1 MSSRLACPPDR
12 SVDIALRRSASP
24 NTSSS
29 WLARR
34 DASRKVRPKN
44 RLRNSRFSATVSC
57 MSSVLFWVTTPILRF
72 TPTGSATTSRPATQ
86 ARPPVGRTRVVSM
99 PMVVDLPAP
108 FGPSSPKNWP
118 EPTDRSMPRTAGTS
132 PRDDLYVLRKSSVC
146 IASPAAP
153 VMMSPS

>member
-1 MSSRLACPPDR
+1 
-12 SVDIALRRSASP
+12 
-24 NTSSS
+24 
-29 WLARR
+29 
-34 DASRKVRPKN
+34 
-44 RLRNSRFSATVSC
+44 

-86 ARPPVGRTRVVSM
+86 ARPPVGSTRVVSM

-132 PRDDLYVLRKSSVC
+132 PRDDL
-146 IASPAAP
+146 
-153 VMMSPS
+153 

>member
-24 NTSSS
+24 NTSSN
-29 WLARR
+29 WAARR
-34 DASRKVRPKN
+34 DASRSPRPKN

-57 MSSVLFWVTTPILRF
+57 MSSVLFWVTTPIRRL
-72 TPTGSATTSRPATQ
+72 TPTGSATTSRPDTQ
-86 ARPPVGRTRVVSM
+86 ARPPVGRISVVSM

-118 EPTDRSMPRTAGTS
+118 ELTDRSMPRTAGTS
-132 PRDDLYVLRKSSVC
+132 PRDDL
-146 IASPAAP
+146 
-153 VMMSPS
+153 